1 MKPFAVS
8 NPIDY
13 ATAFVVRM
21 LESMKEAKRTTR
33 KQHSLGWKG
42 PFVGK

>member
-1 MKPFAVS
+1 MKTLAVS

-13 ATAFVVRM
+13 ATAFVVKM
-21 LESMKEAKRTTR
+21 VANMKEVKRSTR
-33 KQHSLGWKG
+33 KQNSLGWKG